1 MDAGSV
7 FRDLSN
13 EQSSIYLVRA
23 ICLVIC
29 KAKQASS
36 FLRLTEDGPLL
47 NHMDFASKVL
57 DGLDAAIKADLE
69 PDRVTKIQILTLM
82 HLHNDGQYGVDRSS
96 SYLSQ
101 AISEAWSLPLHHK
114 VHGNPDQEQWDY
126 LWWSLRNFD
135 RLNKPI
141 MGAAPF
147 IIDDTDISIKRIAS
161 KRGNYRSQLMGV
173 ALVLGDLM
181 ATATRVYKAS
191 SKATVDDCHDFPSL
205 QDLTS
210 GTGFSTFHRS
220 HREYFE
226 MWYHLAAMLSCRY
239 SGPGT
244 VHYDRRLSSAD
255 GVISLVSNGRHE
267 SLPPLPLVPYAT
279 SMATTVMYRA
289 LRDGV
294 RDMHTACQDLR
305 LCCDALDALSERW
318 TSARGIAK
326 LASRLWKSAKS
337 ATNHQCRDNSEPLR
351 RAHSRQSV
359 QSSPSWEIA
368 TASDTDQNSPRQH
381 HRASDTNGPIM
392 PTPVSFYT
400 DQSICA
406 GHPPDNLQHYSGQF
420 VDPWFGINTS
430 WSQLNGAFDDLFDYG
445 MSDVFR
451 DPATWEFLQIGHQTT
466 FGGHY
471 AEE

>member
-13 EQSSIYLVRA
+13 GQSSIFLVRA

-47 NHMDFASKVL
+47 NHMDFASKLL

-191 SKATVDDCHDFPSL
+191 SKATVDDCHEFPSL
-205 QDLTS
+205 KDLTS
-210 GTGFSTFHRS
+210 DTG
-220 HREYFE
+220 
-226 MWYHLAAMLSCRY
+226 
-239 SGPGT
+239 
-244 VHYDRRLSSAD
+244 RLSSAD

-337 ATNHQCRDNSEPLR
+337 ATNHQCRDNPEPLR

-381 HRASDTNGPIM
+381 HRASDTTGPIM

-420 VDPWFGINTS
+420 VDPWFGINAS